1 MARTTG
7 RSTQRWIVAGTAIVV
22 VVAAVVLWVA
32 GDGDDETA
40 GSVGTTTTSTTS
52 TPTTTAPTTTTSGS
66 ETTATTVPA
75 DATVLW
81 PFPGST
87 SRFTTPEQAARSFA
101 VEVLRFQEPVVEA
114 FRQGDTRSGEV
125 PVRAAARGPETTV
138 LVRQVGPGDDWSVLG
153 SVTENISVTS
163 PAAGAVISSPVAVAG
178 RAVAF
183 EGTVQVEVRAD
194 GQLGPIGA
202 GFVTGG
208 GDEPRPFNG
217 SVPFET
223 PGAPYGALV
232 FFTTSAEDGRVWEA
246 TAFRVAFGSTDST
259 VAACG
264 SDRPPRPRP
273 APGQMEVTAYF
284 TCDAPGDGGVRG
296 VYRLV
301 PASPRV
307 LDAALE
313 ALLAGPTGEERAGAL
328 SSFFSDATTGMLRS
342 VTVTDGHAVVD
353 FEDLRPVIPNASA
366 SAGSARLLSELDA
379 TVFQFRDVESAE
391 YRLEG
396 SCTDFNEWLQFGGC
410 EPRRRGTSTD

>member
-1 MARTTG
+1 MARGIG
-7 RSTQRWIVAGTAIVV
+7 RSTRRWIVAGTAVVV
-22 VVAAVVLWVA
+22 VVAAVALWFG
-32 GDGDDETA
+32 GDGDDETVA
-40 GSVGTTTTSTTS
+40 PVSTTTTSTTAGS
-52 TPTTTAPTTTTSGS
+52 TTTTGGP
-66 ETTATTVPA
+66 ETTATTIPA
-75 DATVLW
+75 VATVLW
-81 PFPGST
+81 PFPGT
-87 SRFTTPEQAARSFA
+87 TTRFATPEDAARSFA
-101 VEVLRFQEPVVEA
+101 AEFLGFQDPIVEA
-114 FRQGDTRSGEV
+114 FRQGDARSGEV

-153 SVTENISVTS
+153 AVTENIDVTA
-163 PAAGAVISSPVAVAG
+163 PAAGATIASPVTVEG

-194 GQLGPIGA
+194 GELGAIGE

-208 GDEPRPFNG
+208 GDEPRPFTG

-246 TAFRVAFGSTDST
+246 AAFRVAFGSTDTT

-264 SDRPPRPRP
+264 SYRPPRPRP
-273 APGQMEVTAYF
+273 APGQMEVTVYF
-284 TCDAPGDGGVRG
+284 SCDAPGDGGVRA

-301 PASPRV
+301 PESPQV
-307 LDAALE
+307 LEAALE
-313 ALLAGPTGEERAGAL
+313 ALLAGPTADERAGAL
-328 SSFFSDATTGMLRS
+328 SSFFSDATAGMLRS

-353 FEDLRPVIPNASA
+353 FEDLRPVIPNASS

-379 TVFQFRDVESAE
+379 TVFQFRSVESVE